1 MSVFDLFRGFF
12 GVPGGHYRGDGRR
25 DPFFD
30 GMIHEDD
37 DDEDDDGGFHQDDL
51 NGPHRESFDDA
62 FRFGFSFGPGG
73 MRFEEPQLFGQI
85 FRDMEE
91 VFASLGHFDERHGI
105 GHRGAR
111 SLEAPPPQEGAEK
124 GRGLAGSGN
133 SIRDFMLKSP
143 DSSPYT
149 PPLPPASGPPKERG
163 SSSSQDPSSHFPQWR
178 PFSKFP
184 DLWKDDILKPKEGEK
199 KEDGDLDSQV
209 SSGGLDQ
216 ILTPAPS
223 QPKIRSTFKS
233 VSVTK
238 VLRPDGTVEE
248 RRTVRD
254 GEGNEKTTVTISGP
268 GVRDGQ
274 QDQSGPL
281 KPGGMNPTIDMQD
294 DFSVFSKF
302 FRG

>member
-37 DDEDDDGGFHQDDL
+37 DDEDDDSGFQHDDF
-51 NGPHRESFDDA
+51 NRPHRDSFDDA

-91 VFASLGHFDERHGI
+91 IFASLGRFEERHGI
-105 GHRGAR
+105 GHRGAP
-111 SLEAPPPQEGAEK
+111 SVEAPPPQEGAEK
-124 GRGLAGSGN
+124 GRGRAGSSN
-133 SIRDFMLKSP
+133 PIRDFMLKSP

-149 PPLPPASGPPKERG
+149 
-163 SSSSQDPSSHFPQWR
+163 HFPQWR
-178 PFSKFP
+178 PFSKFH
-184 DLWKDDILKPKEGEK
+184 DLWKDGILKPKEGEK

-223 QPKIRSTFKS
+223 RPKIRSTFKS

-238 VLRPDGTVEE
+238 VVRPDGTVEE

-254 GEGNEKTTVTISGP
+254 GEGNEETTVTISEMYFLYI
-268 GVRDGQ
+268 
-274 QDQSGPL
+274 SGGL
-281 KPGGMNPTIDMQD
+281 NPSVDMQD
-294 DFSVFSKF
+294 DFSKFSKF
-302 FRG
+302 FRGFRG